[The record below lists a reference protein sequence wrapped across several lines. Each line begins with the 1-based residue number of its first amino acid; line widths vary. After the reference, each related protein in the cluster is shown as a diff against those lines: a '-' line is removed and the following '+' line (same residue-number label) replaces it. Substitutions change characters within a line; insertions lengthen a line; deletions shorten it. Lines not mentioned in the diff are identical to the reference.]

1 MTVFG
6 EVFKGGRLGLGNS
19 ASERGIEDGVIGRR
33 NWMLANT
40 SKEADFTLMHYSL
53 IRTAVENGRNPAMYL
68 TRT

>member
-19 ASERGIEDGVIGRR
+19 ASERRIEDGVIGRKNR
-33 NWMLANT
+33 MLADT

-53 IRTAVENGRNPAMYL
+53 IKTALENGLNPAMYL

>member
-6 EVFKGGRLGLGNS
+6 EVFKDGRLGLGNS
-19 ASERGIEDGVIGRR
+19 ASERRIEDGVIGRKK
-33 NWMLANT
+33 WMLANT

-53 IRTAVENGRNPAMYL
+53 IKTAVENGLSPAMYL